1 MPVKKSP
8 EKRQLIREYFE
19 CLKKRRTATES
30 FAEQVIADFLDHWKN
45 KRSPQEGIFV
55 YIVVGGLLVSLLIS
69 PILTF
74 SLGILFLFIGQQKT
88 PVKIKITTET
98 EELIDNWLLEGQ
110 TKIFKKAP
118 NELGLI
124 VGKNLP
130 QALNV
135 VLNQESP
142 IKLSSGFIKDSPSSK
157 DTEDFLIEDYFVEK
171 GLDNKTRYSIH
182 VFLVIFLCRN
192 FLAYYKCHWN
202 LINDVETLV
211 ETGEYL
217 YDTIV
222 SVKTQELSLANSGNS
237 GTEKLI
243 YKKNLQIS
251 TTDSKEIEF
260 PVITDIRLS
269 SSEKDGITVKDAA
282 HIIREMI
289 RERRIDMQIVKQFD
303 ADD

>member
-1 MPVKKSP
+1 MTVNQS

-45 KRSPQEGIFV
+45 KRSPKEGIFV

-69 PILTF
+69 YIFTF
-74 SLGILFLFIGQQKT
+74 CLGILFLLIGQQKT
-88 PVKIKITTET
+88 PVKIKMTRET
-98 EELIDNWLLEGQ
+98 EEQIDNWLLEGQ

-124 VGKNLP
+124 VGENPP

-142 IKLSSGFIKDSPSSK
+142 IKLSSGFIKDSASSK
-157 DTEDFLIEDYFVEK
+157 DTQDFLIEDYFVEK
-171 GLDNKTRYSIH
+171 GLDSKTRYSIH

-237 GTEKLI
+237 AGEKLI
-243 YKKNLQIS
+243 YNKILQIS

-260 PVITDIRLS
+260 PVITDIRFS
-269 SSEKDGITVKDAA
+269 SSEKDSITVKDAA